1 MLDRLSIP
9 RRALD
14 FEDYVDILRRNVRW
28 IVGPAFIGIVVA
40 TVVAYLMEDTYVSQA
55 AIRIVPQQISGE
67 LVHSINSQDV
77 SDRIN
82 GMAQQILSRSV
93 LSSLIASYGLYKD
106 ELKREPMEDVLAT
119 MRDAI
124 QIQPAMGV
132 TNLQSGRSL
141 PAMKIQFS
149 YRDRLTAYR
158 VCTDLVS
165 RFMNASSQESLSSQV
180 SANSFLTDE
189 YENAKRELEAAD
201 QKLQDYRQ
209 RNNGKLPEQVQ
220 TNMAQ
225 MAALEQRL
233 TGLADQASRNS
244 ERRLT
249 LDTTLHIY
257 QTRLAAVKA
266 TSGASQIRDNKAL
279 ELEKQIEDLT
289 STISAMKEKYQDGY
303 PDLEAA
309 KDQLARLKTE
319 RDEALKA
326 PAPKAVEN
334 PADSPMIARERMD
347 AQQQVEAILSQIKV
361 AQFEEESI
369 KREMAAA
376 NSAVRAYQA
385 RIEESPGG
393 EKEYT
398 ELQRDRDNAQTE
410 FLKLQQSIQMS
421 KISLNMERQKQGE
434 TLELLDAAS
443 TPTAPT
449 KPQRTMIIPFG
460 LVGGLVLGFILVGI
474 REVRDTS
481 LKNLKDARLYTQLS
495 ILGSIP
501 LLENDVVVQRRK
513 QVMWVSWAT
522 ATILGI
528 AIMAGSVAHYY
539 LSKA

>member
-28 IVGPAFIGIVVA
+28 IVGPAFAGIVVA
-40 TVVAYLMEDTYVSQA
+40 TVVAYLMEDTFVSQA

-180 SANSFLTDE
+180 SANSFLNDE

-225 MAALEQRL
+225 MQALEQRL
-233 TGLADQASRNS
+233 SGLADQASRNS

-266 TSGASQIRDNKAL
+266 SSGSSQIRDTKAL

-326 PAPKAVEN
+326 PAAKAVEN
-334 PADSPMIARERMD
+334 PADSPQIARERMD
-347 AQQQVEAILSQIKV
+347 AQQQVEAIQSQIKV

-369 KREMAAA
+369 KREMAATNA
-376 NSAVRAYQA
+376 ALKAYQA

-449 KPQRTMIIPFG
+449 KPQRTMIIPIG
-460 LVGGLVLGFILVGI
+460 LAGGLVLGFILVGI

>member
-28 IVGPAFIGIVVA
+28 IVGPAFAGIVVA